1 MDTHIE
7 RHDGDDGGG
16 RYVLLHD
23 GQQIGELDFT
33 DDGQRRTF
41 THTGV
46 RDGHEGQ
53 GLAAQLAK
61 RALDDA
67 RADEREIVAQC
78 SYVAA
83 YLERHPG

>member
-7 RHDGDDGGG
+7 RHQGEDGGG
-16 RYVLLHD
+16 QYVLLHD
-23 GQQIGELDFT
+23 GQQIGELDFV
-33 DDGQRRTF
+33 DDGERRTF

-46 RDGHEGQ
+46 RDGYEGK
-53 GLAAQLAK
+53 GLAAKLAA

-78 SYVAA
+78 SYVAG
-83 YLERHPG
+83 YLERHPT